1 MTIIDTNDT
10 ICAMAT
16 PAGGAIGIVR
26 ISGTNAIDIAN
37 SLFAPKNKL
46 VNARPS
52 SLSYG
57 CILDAQGQEIDDV
70 LVSVFH
76 APHSYTGENSV
87 EISCHGSRYIMT
99 EILKEIGR
107 AHV

>member
-1 MTIIDTNDT
+1 MTIIDNNDT

-26 ISGTNAIDIAN
+26 ISGSKAIDIAN
-37 SLFAPKNKL
+37 SLFSPKNKL
-46 VNARPS
+46 ANARPS

-57 CILDAQGQEIDDV
+57 RILNAHGQEIDDV

-99 EILKEIGR
+99 EILKALI
-107 AHV
+107 